1 MEESDAGACLTLR
14 DPGPGAC
21 PCPGTQRIAAEAA
34 RPAGDALHDHAAD
47 QQNVSLAAVGQGKAS
62 RGETVLLRGG
72 RGRWRLLHGPL
83 QVDVCTSGRKTAVRQ
98 RRSRARHSGAI
109 LARARSRRPSRQPSL
124 NRADDM
130 LRALSGKSAA
140 AAGEGLILAA
150 DRRSPRTVN
159 VPLTAPMHDGMPP
172 CCPNVG
178 GRRGSRRDVN
188 QPRDPGG

>member
-1 MEESDAGACLTLR
+1 VKLIGRSHPPVRKRASTIRLWDVTTGAETARLEGHSGEVTALEAKQASGFPIEEPNAR
-14 DPGPGAC
+14 
-21 PCPGTQRIAAEAA
+21 PCPSSRATGEIAAEGQSWP
-34 RPAGDALHDHAAD
+34 PACQQWHA
-47 QQNVSLAAVGQGKAS
+47 
-62 RGETVLLRGG
+62 
-72 RGRWRLLHGPL
+72 GPN
-83 QVDVCTSGRKTAVRQ
+83 
-98 RRSRARHSGAI
+98 
-109 LARARSRRPSRQPSL
+109 RQPSL
-124 NRADDM
+124 NCADDM